1 MKILLVKGLKNYA
14 KIFTGNNYCLSLKTL
29 KSIETL
35 LGPYQFMRIPKFY
48 IVLGAKI
55 SQYNGKC
62 VLINN
67 KEIPVAVSYREALKA
82 YLNSNK
88 L

>member
-1 MKILLVKGLKNYA
+1 MA
-14 KIFTGNNYCLSLKTL
+14 LKTL
-29 KSIETL
+29 KSIEAVLT
-35 LGPYQFMRIPKFY
+35 PHQFMRIHKSY
-48 IVLGAKI
+48 IVPVSKI

-67 KEIPVAVSYREALKA
+67 AEIPVGATYRDALKA